1 MSLINEALKKAQRM
15 RHQDPTGA
23 PPPPTDAAAS
33 QSIPPVTSLPL
44 RRGRTPA
51 SQTLLL
57 FAGVPLLVLLSVGV
71 TWWLLRPASSDQA
84 PAIASVDASAPAPA
98 AQPATSP
105 APSPAPTVEVKA
117 PAASEPVISVASS
130 PTSPVPQTE
139 STPTVGLPASPPSPP
154 VAEPAPAPALAL
166 SDPAQ
171 ASKPDAR
178 VHAFLDTLRVTG
190 IRSSETDPRVSMNGR
205 VFRLNDI
212 VDRNL
217 ELRIIAIAPEGLT
230 FVGPNGVVYQ
240 TQF

>member
-15 RHQDPTGA
+15 RHQDPAGA
-23 PPPPTDAAAS
+23 PPPATDAAAG
-33 QSIPPVTSLPL
+33 QSVPPATSMPM

-57 FAGVPLLVLLSVGV
+57 FAGVPLLVLISVGA
-71 TWWLLRPASSDQA
+71 TWWLLRPSPSEEA
-84 PAIASVDASAPAPA
+84 PVIARADTPAPA
-98 AQPATSP
+98 AQPAAGPATNP
-105 APSPAPTVEVKA
+105 APPVEVQPTAA
-117 PAASEPVISVASS
+117 PEPVISVAST
-130 PTSPVPQTE
+130 PATPAA
-139 STPTVGLPASPPSPP
+139 STAQAPEPVGLPAPPPP
-154 VAEPAPAPALAL
+154 PPAAEQAPAPALAL

-171 ASKPDAR
+171 SSKPDSR

-217 ELRIIAIAPEGLT
+217 ELRIIGIAPEGLT
-230 FVGPNGVVYQ
+230 FIGPNGVVYQ

>member
-15 RHQDPTGA
+15 RHQDPAGA
-23 PPPPTDAAAS
+23 PPPAADAAAG

-71 TWWLLRPASSDQA
+71 TWWLLRPAPADQA
-84 PAIASVDASAPAPA
+84 PSIASVDTPAPA
-98 AQPATSP
+98 AQPTASP

-117 PAASEPVISVASS
+117 PAASEPVVSVASS
-130 PTSPVPQTE
+130 PTTPVPPTE
-139 STPTVGLPASPPSPP
+139 TTPAVGLPASPPVPP
-154 VAEPAPAPALAL
+154 AAEPAPAPALAL
-166 SDPAQ
+166 SDPAEV
-171 ASKPDAR
+171 SKPDSR